1 MKPIFSFLLALSL
14 AIVAQAQNWPS
25 FRGRNASGTADG
37 GRAPTT
43 WDAEKSVNVQWKT
56 QIPGV
61 GHSSPIIWGGR
72 IFITTAVSSDPSAAF
87 EHGVSQSVA
96 SAADTSKH
104 SWRVYCLDKA
114 SGRVLW
120 AKTAREG
127 APQVKRHVR
136 SSFADPTPATDGKYV
151 VAFFG
156 SEGLFCYDF
165 GGNLLWKQDLGLLD
179 GGWSGDPNSHWGF
192 SSSPVIYRDLVI
204 IQCDTQRN
212 SFVAAYSLKDGR
224 AVWRASRDEDTSWS
238 SPIIYEG
245 GGTAELVVSGTK
257 YYRGYDPL
265 TGKELWRMA
274 DGADVKIPAPITAHG
289 LIFLGG
295 GSAQL
300 RRSFYALRAGSRGE
314 IALREGASSNE
325 QVAWRNRATPHILTP
340 IVYGDSLYVCG
351 DNGVLTQ
358 YRAKTGEE
366 VYRERIGGRGLTF
379 SASPVAADGK
389 LYFASEDGD
398 IYVIKAGPTYE
409 LLAQNPMGEVLMATP
424 AISDGLLIVRG
435 QSHIFAIK
443 ELPSKGKE
451 GGATARQFEKQNFRR
466 E

>member
-1 MKPIFSFLLALSL
+1 MKTIFSLTLALGL
-14 AIVAQAQNWPS
+14 AVTAQAQNWPS
-25 FRGRNASGTADG
+25 FRGRNASGVADG
-37 GRAPTT
+37 GGAPTT
-43 WDAEKSVNVQWKT
+43 WDAEKSVNIQWKT
-56 QIPGV
+56 RIPGV
-61 GHSSPIIWGGR
+61 GHSSPVVWGDR
-72 IFITTAVSSDPSAAF
+72 VFVTTAVSSDPSSTF

-96 SAADTSKH
+96 SATDTSKH

-120 AKTAREG
+120 ARIAQEG
-127 APQVKRHVR
+127 APKVKRHVR
-136 SSFADPTPATDGKYV
+136 SSYADPTPATDGKYV

-165 GGNLLWKQDLGLLD
+165 SGRLLWKRDLGALD
-179 GGWSGDPNSHWGF
+179 GGWTADPNAHWGF
-192 SSSPVIYRDLVI
+192 SSSPVIYRSLAIV
-204 IQCDTQRN
+204 QCDTQGD
-212 SFVAAYSLKDGR
+212 SFVAAYNLKDGS
-224 AVWRASRDEDTSWS
+224 VTWRAPRDEDTSWS
-238 SPIIYEG
+238 SPTIYENG
-245 GGTAELVVSGTK
+245 GPAELVVSGTK

-274 DGADVKIPAPITAHG
+274 DGVDVKIPAPIAAHG

-295 GSAQL
+295 GSSQT
-300 RRSFYALRAGSRGE
+300 RRSFYALRAGARGE
-314 IALREGASSNE
+314 IALREGATSNK

-358 YRAKTGEE
+358 YQARTGEE

-398 IYVIKAGPTYE
+398 VFVVKAGPAYE
-409 LLAQNPMGEVLMATP
+409 LLARNPMGEVLMATP
-424 AISDGLLIVRG
+424 AISEGMLIVRG
-435 QSHIFAIK
+435 QSHLFGIK
-443 ELPSKGKE
+443 ERPAKSEAG
-451 GGATARQFEKQNFRR
+451 RR
-466 E
+466 GDQTVRRNE